1 MKDDR
6 TSRILLIFHFFYHCR
21 EVELQ
26 EIIAYLQFQRIS
38 ASQKTISRDIQFL
51 KQAGLVQARY
61 SRKYKAYVPL
71 KGNKHFVPEDE
82 EYHLLGLPKDHAKKL
97 YMEKVIRLCTLMTK
111 MIMKG
116 VENPIDWYRDR
127 YPMLSDRTRQRDFQQ
142 LKKIGYKISYVPENE
157 VDTGRYCYFYPD
169 RVYDELD
176 FYRPWVWLLHFLD
189 AVDSSHM
196 PESAKL
202 IWQSLKN
209 GTYHRHGTFT
219 KREVSRILDMRIVEE
234 QSGMGVSFICDNG
247 MEYRFATI
255 DEDYS
260 DYRTPEELL
269 QAATEYAQKHDAKTT
284 LNFVNA
290 YAVQYYEQELSN
302 GTQCYSKK

>member
-26 EIIAYLQFQRIS
+26 EITAYLQFQRIS
-38 ASQKTISRDIQFL
+38 ASQRTISRDIQFL
-51 KQAGLVQARY
+51 KQAGLVRAKY

-71 KGNKHFVPEDE
+71 KGNKNFVPENE
-82 EYHLLGLPKDHAKKL
+82 AYHLLRLPEDHAKKL

-127 YPMLSDRTRQRDFQQ
+127 YPMLSDRTRQRDFRQ
-142 LKKIGYKISYVPENE
+142 LKKIGYKISYVPKNE
-157 VDTGRYCYFYPD
+157 VDTGQYCYSYSD

-176 FYRPWVWLLHFLD
+176 FYRPWAWLLHFLD

-202 IWQSLKN
+202 IRQSLAD
-209 GTYHRHGTFT
+209 GTYRRHGTFT
-219 KREVSRILDMRIVEE
+219 KREVSGILDMRIVEE

-247 MEYRFATI
+247 MEYRFASI
-255 DEDYS
+255 DEDCS
-260 DYRTPEELL
+260 DYRAPKELL
-269 QAATEYAQKHDAKTT
+269 KMATEYAQKHDAKTT

-290 YAVQYYEQELSN
+290 HAVQYYEQELF
-302 GTQCYSKK
+302 